1 MFYKYS
7 GFRLTFRGLSH
18 WSTMGGVNERVISND
33 SNEILHL
40 SSTLINRNVRY
51 NESIAISLR
60 DPSLWFSWFFLEFRS
75 ESMKMAF
82 DRLFRPS
89 SRNFEKR
96 NPFDY
101 IARSLLQVFSPFQ
114 QIRFSS
120 VRSNQ
125 TKNRVM
131 PFLYVWHKSVAQHA
145 CAHILTHTLTFTRT
159 QRPFLLYFHDIEK
172 YVNLKKIYIYHMYMH
187 IPICIYVYSLLMCPI
202 YYITPIGSL
211 NTLDTAWYRTTTV
224 HPSQRIKKKNR
235 IDDEKEK
242 KKKKGWRNNAF
253 NVSFLPLDPSFLDN
267 STKHQRTKNK
277 FKKKHFLVY
286 TYIYIYTHVV
296 TLIA

>member
-145 CAHILTHTLTFTRT
+145 CAHILTFTRT

-242 KKKKGWRNNAF
+242 KKKKADEITRLTSRFFRSILRFSTTARSTSERRTNSKKNTF
-253 NVSFLPLDPSFLDN
+253 SFI
-267 STKHQRTKNK
+267 R
-277 FKKKHFLVY
+277 
-286 TYIYIYTHVV
+286 TYIYIHTWSR
-296 TLIA
+296 